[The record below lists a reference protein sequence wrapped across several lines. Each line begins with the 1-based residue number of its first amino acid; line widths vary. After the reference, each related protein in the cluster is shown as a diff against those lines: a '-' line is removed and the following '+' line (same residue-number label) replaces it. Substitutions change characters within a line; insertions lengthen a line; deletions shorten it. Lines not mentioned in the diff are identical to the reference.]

1 MNDIPKP
8 TPEFNRLI
16 GEADYLMSAI
26 LLEIQTR
33 INLFNPVADNIE
45 TFNRSPNIKNDLLK
59 NLKYTHGSHDLI
71 EKFEKTLLGQRF
83 LCGGY
88 DQNKVEVILR
98 KYKKIVKMR
107 NSIAHGLPHNIN
119 GKYVKIHRN
128 TDKNKIA
135 EDIIV
140 DEAFLAEFIEECNDL
155 IEIFNSPDYDSIINT
170 TIKNLRKSIEP
181 AVNILSQS
189 KVPLVPPYIT
199 DMSSLQKCQINI
211 PKMPKN
217 IFSDSQLKILSRG
230 FKNIFNIISHQ
241 HKQ

>member
-1 MNDIPKP
+1 MSNIPKP

-33 INLFNPVADNIE
+33 INLFNPVANNIE

-71 EKFEKTLLGQRF
+71 EKFEKTLLGQNF
-83 LCGGY
+83 LYGGY

-128 TDKNKIA
+128 IDKNKIV
-135 EDIIV
+135 EDVIV
-140 DEAFLAEFIEECNDL
+140 DEAFLAEFIEGCDDL
-155 IEIFNSPDYDSIINT
+155 IEIFNNPDYAPIINT
-170 TIKNLRKSIEP
+170 VIENLRKSIEP
-181 AVNILSQS
+181 TINMLSQL
-189 KVPLVPPYIT
+189 KAPFVPPYII
-199 DMSSLQKCQINI
+199 DMSSLQKCQINM

-217 IFSDSQLKILSRG
+217 MFSDSQLKILSRG
-230 FKNIFNIISHQ
+230 LKNISNIISHQ